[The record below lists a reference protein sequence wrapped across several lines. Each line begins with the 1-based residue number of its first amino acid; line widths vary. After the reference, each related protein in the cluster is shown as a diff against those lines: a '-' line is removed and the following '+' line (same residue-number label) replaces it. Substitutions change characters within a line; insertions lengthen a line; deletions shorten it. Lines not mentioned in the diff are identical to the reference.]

1 MSIHPTAVIDP
12 QAEID
17 ADVAIGPYVV
27 IEGPVKIKRG
37 SRVMAHAYLT
47 GWTEIGADNEIHPG
61 AVIGEAPQDK
71 AYKGETTFLRIGDHN
86 IIREHAQIH
95 RGTAPGSAT
104 IVGNHNF
111 LMANSH
117 IGHNCNIGDNVT
129 LANGALIAGYVEV
142 GNHVFISGNCVVHQF
157 VRIGD
162 YALMRG
168 LSGTS
173 RDVPPYAIIDWQHTV
188 RGVNVIGLKR
198 AGFDDKRIREI
209 REAFRVLF
217 RKGRNLSLAVKELEL
232 RERANSDVS
241 ALLSFIK
248 SSKRGVCFGDQR
260 VTVVSGVAG
269 AASTRGPLSGGGA
282 PTK

>member
-1 MSIHPTAVIDP
+1 MTIHPTAVIDP

-17 ADVAIGPYVV
+17 VDVAIGPYVV
-27 IEGPVKIKRG
+27 IDGPVKIKRG

-61 AVIGEAPQDK
+61 AVIGEAPQDR
-71 AYKGETTFLRIGDHN
+71 AYKGEETYLRIGDHN

-129 LANGALIAGYVEV
+129 LANGALIAGYVEM

-168 LSGTS
+168 LSATS

-188 RGVNVIGLKR
+188 RGVNVTGLKR

-217 RKGRNLSLAVKELEL
+217 RKGRNL
-232 RERANSDVS
+232 
-241 ALLSFIK
+241 
-248 SSKRGVCFGDQR
+248 
-260 VTVVSGVAG
+260 
-269 AASTRGPLSGGGA
+269 
-282 PTK
+282 

>member
-1 MSIHPTAVIDP
+1 MTIHHTAVIDP
-12 QAEID
+12 QAEVD
-17 ADVAIGPYVV
+17 ADVTIGPYVV

-37 SRVMAHAYLT
+37 TSVMAHVYLT

-61 AVIGEAPQDK
+61 AVIGDAPQDK
-71 AYKGETTFLRIGDHN
+71 AYKGAETYLRIGDCN
-86 IIREHAQIH
+86 IIREHVQIH
-95 RGTAPGSAT
+95 RGTTPGSAT

-111 LMANSH
+111 LMAHSH
-117 IGHNCNIGDNVT
+117 IGHNCNLGDHVV
-129 LANGALIAGYVEV
+129 LANGALIAGYVEI
-142 GNHVFISGNCVVHQF
+142 GNNVFISGNCVVHQF

-188 RGVNVIGLKR
+188 RGVNVVGLKR

-209 REAFRVLF
+209 RRAFSLLF
-217 RKGRNLSLAVKELEL
+217 RKGRNLSLAVKELEMQG
-232 RERANSDVS
+232 RANSDVS
-241 ALLSFIK
+241 ALLDFIK

-260 VTVVSGVAG
+260 MAEDATG
-269 AASTRGPLSGGGA
+269 ASSTRGPDSAGGA